1 MENIDNRYHLRA
13 TDITQTSLH
22 LAWLH
27 GGIQAPTAG
36 RRYDIYQNNILKY
49 SQPTH
54 TTYLDIAGLTAGTE
68 YSYQV
73 KNVDISTD
81 DVMSQSSILAVTTEN

>member
-1 MENIDNRYHLRA
+1 MENIDTRYNLRA

-27 GGIQAPTAG
+27 GSLQAPTAG
-36 RRYDIYQNNILKY
+36 RRYDIYQNNRLKY

-54 TTYLDIAGLTAGTE
+54 TTFLDIIGLTPGTE

-73 KNVDISTD
+73 KNVDISTGE
-81 DVMSQSSILAVTTEN
+81 VINQSHILAVTTEI